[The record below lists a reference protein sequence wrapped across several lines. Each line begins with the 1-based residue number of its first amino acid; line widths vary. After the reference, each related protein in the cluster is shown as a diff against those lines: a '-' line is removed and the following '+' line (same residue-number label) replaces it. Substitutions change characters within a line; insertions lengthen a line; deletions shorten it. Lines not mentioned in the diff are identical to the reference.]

1 MSPTPA
7 MVKMWSMSQVT
18 RKEEMVM
25 IYQQLIVSD
34 QQLNGSDLPTID
46 EVSDNEGVSVQST
59 PKKTVDAETSLD
71 SCIV

>member
-1 MSPTPA
+1 